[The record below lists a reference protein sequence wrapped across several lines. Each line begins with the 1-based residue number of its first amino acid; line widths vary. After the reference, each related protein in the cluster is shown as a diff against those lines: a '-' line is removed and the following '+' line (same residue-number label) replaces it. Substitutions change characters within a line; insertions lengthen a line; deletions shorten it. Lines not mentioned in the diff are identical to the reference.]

1 MKRVFFSIAA
11 AAAVAV
17 AASAASAQTL
27 KTVQS
32 RGMLNCG
39 ANGVLGGFGLPD
51 AQGNWTG
58 LDVDFC
64 RALAAAI
71 FNDASKV
78 KFVALTAKD
87 RFTALQS
94 GDVDVLARNTT
105 WTSSR
110 DTSLGLNAAGINY
123 YDGQGFIV
131 RKSLKVNSAL
141 ELSEAAFFFND
152 AATTE

>member
-1 MKRVFFSIAA
+1 MKRAVIKLALAA
-11 AAAVAV
+11 TVAL
-17 AASAASAQTL
+17 AASAAAAQTL
-27 KTVQS
+27 NTVKS
-32 RGMLNCG
+32 RGVLNCG
-39 ANGVLGGFGLPD
+39 GNGALGGFGLPD

-71 FNDASKV
+71 FNDANKV

-110 DTSLGLNAAGINY
+110 DTSLGLNFTGINY
-123 YDGQGFIV
+123 FDGQGFMV
-131 RKSLKVNSAL
+131 R
-141 ELSEAAFFFND
+141 
-152 AATTE
+152 